1 MSCDSCLSFLLIF
14 PPSLLQVSHILNV
27 AFGVENAFPD
37 LFIYKTVSILDH
49 PDADLLLHMQECC
62 DFIQQAR
69 NEVTITLNTTDYIH
83 WCIKQNQSVFLERL
97 LKLLISYQN

>member
-1 MSCDSCLSFLLIF
+1 MSPGVGEDGEGGGG
-14 PPSLLQVSHILNV
+14 VSHILNV

-49 PDADLLLHMQECC
+49 PDADLLLHIQDCC

-69 NEVTITLNTTDYIH
+69 NEFGSG
-83 WCIKQNQSVFLERL
+83 CSERHARPD
-97 LKLLISYQN
+97 NWDTAVV

>member
-1 MSCDSCLSFLLIF
+1 MFLIKLCQVIWTF
-14 PPSLLQVSHILNV
+14 RFQVSHILNV

-69 NEVTITLNTTDYIH
+69 SEVTDQTVI
-83 WCIKQNQSVFLERL
+83 
-97 LKLLISYQN
+97 